1 MPATGTGRNGLASR
15 SVQPVMPAA
24 VALRA
29 AVDGTLAAAVDD
41 TLGRPAMVVRS
52 VSDRRAGALGQSDGH
67 TIADAARAARQS
79 GLPLVLVLAS
89 SGADVYEGIDS
100 LVGWGRAARE
110 VTECSGVVPVLAALV
125 GPAVSGP
132 ALLLGLADHVV
143 MTADAY
149 AYVSG
154 PMMVRQM
161 TGNVISTAGLG
172 GAGTHQRSTGV
183 AARVVATAADVE
195 RELDELLAHLPDSV
209 DDEPPRWS
217 CDDPVDRPTPEA
229 GELLPAG
236 ATASYDVRAVVR
248 SVVDDG
254 AFFELREHFAPNLV
268 TGFATV
274 DGRPVGVVANQPQ
287 QLAGTLDIAC
297 SHKGARFV
305 SFCDAFNLPLVTVVD
320 TPGFYPGKDMEWRG
334 MIRHGAQLAFAYARA
349 TVPRVGLTLRK
360 SYGGAFIVMDSKTMG
375 CDLHLAWPT
384 AEIAVMGAEGA
395 VGILHRRADE
405 TERASR
411 VEAYEEAYLNPWVA
425 AERGYID
432 AVIAP
437 EDTRRELAAALELLS
452 TKREQL
458 RPRRHDGDQAL
469 LLQRPQESA
478 EVAGVQPEPGPE
490 RPDVEAVGP
499 HLPEQTGGSERTA
512 PGQVL
517 LVQRADP
524 LGHRAVEPPDRR
536 HGRRIHDL

>member
-1 MPATGTGRNGLASR
+1 
-15 SVQPVMPAA
+15 MPAA

-29 AVDGTLAAAVDD
+29 AVDGTLDARVEDG
-41 TLGRPAMVVRS
+41 LGRPAIVVRS
-52 VSDRRAGALGQSDGH
+52 VSDRHAGALRSADGD
-67 TIADAARAARQS
+67 TIASAAKAARQS
-79 GLPLVLVLAS
+79 GIPLVLVLAS
-89 SGADVYEGIDS
+89 SGADVHEGIDS
-100 LVGWGRAARE
+100 LVGWGRAAKE
-110 VTECSGVVPVLAALV
+110 IVECSGVVPVLAALT

-132 ALLLGLADHVV
+132 ALLLGLADQVI

-154 PMMVRQM
+154 PRMVRQM

-172 GAGTHQRSTGV
+172 GVGTHQRSTGV
-183 AARVVATAADVE
+183 ASRVVSTAEEVDGELAD
-195 RELDELLAHLPDSV
+195 LLAHMPDSV
-209 DDEPPRWS
+209 DDEPPRWP

-236 ATASYDVRAVVR
+236 ATASYDIRAVLR
-248 SVVDDG
+248 AVVDDG
-254 AFFELREHFAPNLV
+254 EFLELREHFAPNLV

-274 DGRPVGVVANQPQ
+274 DGRPVGIVANQPQ

-305 SFCDAFNLPLVTVVD
+305 SFCDAFNIPLVTVVD

-395 VGILHRRADE
+395 VGILHRRAEPAD
-405 TERASR
+405 RSAR
-411 VEAYEEAYLNPWVA
+411 VAAYEDEYLNPWIA
-425 AERGYID
+425 ADRGYID
-432 AVIAP
+432 AVIDPA
-437 EDTRRELAAALELLS
+437 DTRTELAAALEILS
-452 TKREQL
+452 TKRERL
-458 RPRRHDGDQAL
+458 VPRRHDN
-469 LLQRPQESA
+469 
-478 EVAGVQPEPGPE
+478 
-490 RPDVEAVGP
+490 
-499 HLPEQTGGSERTA
+499 LP
-512 PGQVL
+512 L
-517 LVQRADP
+517 
-524 LGHRAVEPPDRR
+524 
-536 HGRRIHDL
+536 

>member
-1 MPATGTGRNGLASR
+1 
-15 SVQPVMPAA
+15 MPAA

-29 AVDGTLAAAVDD
+29 AVDGTLAAEVSDA
-41 TLGRPAMVVRS
+41 LGRPAMVVRS
-52 VSDRRAGALGQSDGH
+52 VSDRRAGALGRSDGD
-67 TIADAARAARQS
+67 TIAEAARAARQS
-79 GLPLVLVLAS
+79 GLPLVLVLSS
-89 SGADVYEGIDS
+89 SGADVHEGIDS

-110 VTECSGVVPVLAALV
+110 VTECSGVVPVLAALT

-154 PMMVRQM
+154 PRMVRQM

-183 AARVVATAADVE
+183 AARVVATAHDVDV
-195 RELDELLAHLPDSV
+195 ELDELLSHLPDSV
-209 DDEPPRWS
+209 DHEPPRRP
-217 CDDPVDRPTPEA
+217 CADPVDRPTPEA
-229 GELLPAG
+229 GNLLPAG

-305 SFCDAFNLPLVTVVD
+305 SFCDAFNLPLLTVVD

-405 TERASR
+405 DQRSDLVA
-411 VEAYEEAYLNPWVA
+411 AYEEQYLNPWVA

-432 AVIAP
+432 AVVAP
-437 EDTRRELAAALELLS
+437 EDTRRELAASLEVLS
-452 TKREQL
+452 TKREHL
-458 RPRRHDGDQAL
+458 GPRRHDN
-469 LLQRPQESA
+469 
-478 EVAGVQPEPGPE
+478 
-490 RPDVEAVGP
+490 
-499 HLPEQTGGSERTA
+499 LP
-512 PGQVL
+512 L
-517 LVQRADP
+517 
-524 LGHRAVEPPDRR
+524 
-536 HGRRIHDL
+536 

>member
-1 MPATGTGRNGLASR
+1 
-15 SVQPVMPAA
+15 MPAA

-29 AVDGTLAAAVDD
+29 AVDGTLDARVEDG
-41 TLGRPAMVVRS
+41 LGRPAIVVRS
-52 VSDRRAGALGQSDGH
+52 VSDRHAGALRSADGD
-67 TIADAARAARQS
+67 TIASAAKAARQS
-79 GLPLVLVLAS
+79 GIPLVLVLAS
-89 SGADVYEGIDS
+89 SGADVHEGIDS
-100 LVGWGRAARE
+100 LVGWGRAAKE
-110 VTECSGVVPVLAALV
+110 IVECSGVVPVLAALT

-132 ALLLGLADHVV
+132 ALLLGLADQVI

-154 PMMVRQM
+154 PRMVRQM

-172 GAGTHQRSTGV
+172 GVGTHQRSTGV
-183 AARVVATAADVE
+183 ASRVVSTAEEVDGELAD
-195 RELDELLAHLPDSV
+195 LLAHMPDSV
-209 DDEPPRWS
+209 DDEPPRWP

-236 ATASYDVRAVVR
+236 ATASYDIRAVLR
-248 SVVDDG
+248 AVVDDG
-254 AFFELREHFAPNLV
+254 EFLELREHFAPNLV

-274 DGRPVGVVANQPQ
+274 DGRPVGIVANQPQ

-305 SFCDAFNLPLVTVVD
+305 SFCDAFNIPLVTVVD

-395 VGILHRRADE
+395 VGILHRRAEPAD
-405 TERASR
+405 RSAR
-411 VEAYEEAYLNPWVA
+411 VTAYEDEYLNPWIA
-425 AERGYID
+425 ADRGYID
-432 AVIAP
+432 AVIDPA
-437 EDTRRELAAALELLS
+437 DTRTELAAALEILS
-452 TKREQL
+452 TKRERL
-458 RPRRHDGDQAL
+458 VPRRHDN
-469 LLQRPQESA
+469 
-478 EVAGVQPEPGPE
+478 
-490 RPDVEAVGP
+490 
-499 HLPEQTGGSERTA
+499 LP
-512 PGQVL
+512 L
-517 LVQRADP
+517 
-524 LGHRAVEPPDRR
+524 
-536 HGRRIHDL
+536 